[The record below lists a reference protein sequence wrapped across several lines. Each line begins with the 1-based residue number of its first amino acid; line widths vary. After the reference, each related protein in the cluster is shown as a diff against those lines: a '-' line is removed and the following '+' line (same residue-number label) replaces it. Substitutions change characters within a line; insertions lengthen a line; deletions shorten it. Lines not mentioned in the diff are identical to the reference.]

1 MRLLTVIKSVR
12 TMVFSGKS
20 LIYDT
25 KKVLPKISYL
35 HTAGAVP
42 PKSNYT
48 MTTIGP

>member
-12 TMVFSGKS
+12 IMVFSGKS

-35 HTAGAVP
+35 HTAGFTNSIVCCAP
-42 PKSNYT
+42 EK
-48 MTTIGP
+48 